1 MYPAWRES
9 LCGVPYATSHRRTAI
24 SFLMS
29 VWNSTA
35 AASIASAGFRLDG
48 LCLSGAIDY
57 NAENLIFRWKVAM
70 LYFSRGK
77 VAAILV
83 TTLVICSFV
92 VPNFLSDK
100 TVKNWPTW
108 AQRHLVLGVDL
119 QGGTLVQLEVDR
131 KDVRAQILES
141 LHRDVRGALHE
152 ARIDL
157 VRPVAL
163 RGDAIEVRP
172 LEASFRVA
180 LAKLHELSLAFSGA
194 RPADVVDAGGGL
206 IRVTPT
212 DDALAEREQQII
224 DRLIPIMKARMNR
237 MGIDGTVEQKG
248 ARRFAIEVP
257 GIGLAEKFF
266 DGLQYE

>member
-1 MYPAWRES
+1 
-9 LCGVPYATSHRRTAI
+9 
-24 SFLMS
+24 
-29 VWNSTA
+29 
-35 AASIASAGFRLDG
+35 
-48 LCLSGAIDY
+48 
-57 NAENLIFRWKVAM
+57 M
-70 LYFSRGK
+70 LYLSRGK

-100 TVKNWPTW
+100 IVKNWPTW
-108 AQRHLVLGVDL
+108 AQRRLVLGADL

-131 KDVRAQILES
+131 NDVRAQILKS
-141 LHRDVRGALHE
+141 LYRDVLSTLHE

-163 RGDAIEVRP
+163 RGDAVEVKP
-172 LEASFRVA
+172 LEASFQVA
-180 LAKLHELSLAFSGA
+180 LARLRELSQPFSGA

-224 DRLIPIMKARMNR
+224 DRLMPTVKARMND

-248 ARRFAIEVP
+248 ARRIAIEVP
-257 GIGLAEKFF
+257 GIGDPQRPLLFAERLF
-266 DGLQYE
+266 E